1 MNRRSAL
8 LAIPALA
15 ALPSAWGQ
23 RIRRIALIS
32 WHDAMISRRMPGG
45 RDFLAALQE
54 LGYREGADFVLDER
68 LWKRREDA
76 AEVARALVQ
85 ARPDV
90 IVAGGPPSIL
100 AARAATTT
108 IPIVMM
114 YSAEPVET
122 GIVRSLNQPG
132 GNITGLTW
140 DHGFDTVVKWL
151 ELLREILPRLRRVA
165 VLWDDGDSVHPV
177 YARYLEKAATQQ
189 QMTLLSL
196 PVHELTQVDAAFAR
210 MRGEKIEALIILP
223 SGQFTLPSRVEIL
236 ERGMRLR
243 LPMLFGYVGRDAP
256 NALLQFGPDLSGMP
270 RRAAAY
276 VDRILKGAKPGEV
289 PIEQPNKYDFVIDL
303 SVARK
308 LGLKVPESLLVRA
321 DRVIR

>member
-15 ALPSAWGQ
+15 TLPSAWGQ